1 MSETAAQLVDRVLPA
16 VPVRQWVLSVP
27 FELRA
32 RLAADPAALTLTA
45 RVLFEEMRRWYR
57 DASGIARADDV
68 RVEGGA
74 LTFVHRGGG
83 SLNLNVHLH
92 VIAADGVWRCATDGT
107 TPEFVATRAPTRA
120 DLEAVI
126 LRVARRVSAGLERA
140 GAPEDHAA
148 LDACRRAAF
157 ARGVY
162 GTVRDVG
169 TRDTSTEVDEARF
182 GRRPPKAQAGAV
194 EGFNLHASVVIA
206 ARDVE
211 GRERLL
217 RYVARPMVVGER
229 VSELADGRIAWRLK
243 VPGGRGETHR
253 IMEPMEFM
261 ARLAARLPPPR
272 RPLLRYHGVFAP
284 HSPWRSVVV
293 PSQAM
298 VPRACEGTAA
308 EATEAAHATRARDA
322 AAGAHDD
329 VWLAERGAAA
339 EAPARER
346 SASRIDWATLMHRVW
361 GLGCARV
368 PEVRRA
374 HEVHRRHQGARR
386 DRAHPDARRAG
397 SGERGARGVTA
408 NADGRREAEPCP
420 ASERRRGIAVA
431 HDSKPVRRTVG
442 VYTRRPEGARPPK
455 WALRSDCGAHGQRR
469 WTTYPHPLPSHRE
482 RSVAAEVT

>member
-1 MSETAAQLVDRVLPA
+1 MLPS

-32 RLAADPAALTLTA
+32 RLAADPAALTLTS

-57 DASGIARADDV
+57 GASGIARTDDV
-68 RVEGGA
+68 RGEGGA

-107 TPEFVATRAPTRA
+107 TPEFVATRVPARA

-126 LRVARRVSAGLERA
+126 LRVARRVAAGLERA
-140 GAPEDHAA
+140 GAHEDDAA

-157 ARGVY
+157 ARGSY
-162 GTVRDVG
+162 GMVRGERAREPD
-169 TRDTSTEVDEARF
+169 TEVDEARF

-194 EGFNLHASVVIA
+194 EGFNLHASVMIG

-229 VSELADGRIAWRLK
+229 VSELADGRVAWRRS

-261 ARLAARLPPPR
+261 ARLAALVPPPR

-284 HSPWRSVVV
+284 HSPWRAVVV
-293 PSQAM
+293 PSQSV
-298 VPRACEGTAA
+298 VPRACEATAAAAA
-308 EATEAAHATRARDA
+308 EATSTTREGNA
-322 AAGAHDD
+322 AAGANDD
-329 VWLAERGAAA
+329 MWLAERGAVDDKRAC
-339 EAPARER
+339 ER
-346 SASRIDWATLMHRVW
+346 STPRIDWATLMHRVW
-361 GLGCARV
+361 GWNVLACPRCDGRMRFIAVIKDRDVIERILTHVGLSAARIV
-368 PEVRRA
+368 AAP
-374 HEVHRRHQGARR
+374 ARR
-386 DRAHPDARRAG
+386 WDDT
-397 SGERGARGVTA
+397 S
-408 NADGRREAEPCP
+408 
-420 ASERRRGIAVA
+420 
-431 HDSKPVRRTVG
+431 
-442 VYTRRPEGARPPK
+442 
-455 WALRSDCGAHGQRR
+455 
-469 WTTYPHPLPSHRE
+469 
-482 RSVAAEVT
+482 

>member
-1 MSETAAQLVDRVLPA
+1 VAKHLETFARFAEERSGKALPRYVVEEFRAYLRCGMLAHGFGRARCAGCGHDMFVAFSCKLRGVCPSCGGRRMSETAAHLVDRVLPA

-32 RLAADPAALTLTA
+32 RLAADPAALTLTS
-45 RVLFEEMRRWYR
+45 RVFFEEMRRWYR
-57 DASGIARADDV
+57 DASGIARTDEL

-83 SLNLNVHLH
+83 SLNLNTHLH

-126 LRVARRVSAGLERA
+126 LRVARRVAAGLERA
-140 GAPEDHAA
+140 GAHEDDAA

-157 ARGVY
+157 ARGSY
-162 GTVRDVG
+162 GMVRG
-169 TRDTSTEVDEARF
+169 ERAREPGTEVDEARF

-194 EGFNLHASVVIA
+194 EGFNLHASVMIA
-206 ARDVE
+206 AHDVE

-217 RYVARPMVVGER
+217 RYVARPIVVGER

-243 VPGGRGETHR
+243 IPGGRGETHR

-308 EATEAAHATRARDA
+308 EAAETTRTTRESDA
-322 AAGAHDD
+322 EAGANDD
-329 VWLAERGAAA
+329 VWLAERGALDDK
-339 EAPARER
+339 PARER

-361 GLGCARV
+361 GWDVLACPRCDGRMRFIAVIKARDV
-368 PEVRRA
+368 IERILTHVGLSTARIVAAP
-374 HEVHRRHQGARR
+374 ARR
-386 DRAHPDARRAG
+386 WDDT
-397 SGERGARGVTA
+397 S
-408 NADGRREAEPCP
+408 
-420 ASERRRGIAVA
+420 
-431 HDSKPVRRTVG
+431 
-442 VYTRRPEGARPPK
+442 
-455 WALRSDCGAHGQRR
+455 
-469 WTTYPHPLPSHRE
+469 
-482 RSVAAEVT
+482 